1 MSRGRRRGRRRAP
14 SIPALVIHRLRRGE
28 HVELLATVGLI
39 VLLGTM
45 AIGPVKSYAAA
56 ADRVGQLEQGQ
67 AELQAQ
73 VDRLEE
79 RRQDLHDPLEIE
91 QLARERFGL
100 VRPGEVPYIVVS
112 AGPELSELQPVSG
125 SRPHA
130 PWYTRLAEVVQ
141 GLLG

>member
-1 MSRGRRRGRRRAP
+1 MSRGRRRGRRRGP
-14 SIPALVIHRLRRGE
+14 SIPARVIHRLRLGE
-28 HVELLATVGLI
+28 HVEPLATVSLI

-56 ADRVGQLEQGQ
+56 VDRVGQLEQSR

-100 VRPGEVPYIVVS
+100 VRLGEVPYIVVS
-112 AGPELSELQPVSG
+112 AGPELSELQPVNG
-125 SRPHA
+125 TRPDT

-141 GLLG
+141 GVLG